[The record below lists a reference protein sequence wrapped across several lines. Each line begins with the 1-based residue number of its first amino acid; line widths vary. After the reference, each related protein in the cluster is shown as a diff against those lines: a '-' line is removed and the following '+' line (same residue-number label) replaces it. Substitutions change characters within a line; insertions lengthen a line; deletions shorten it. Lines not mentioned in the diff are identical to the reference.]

1 MIATETSCNRP
12 SREKP
17 GEMLNEGSP
26 YPPGESGGKRYIT
39 HIDLSCWRVRTGTRA
54 SCCSSHGFPAC
65 ATLYK
70 TVTGVTARYQ
80 QVMPKKEEDTPSSGI
95 SSSVSPGFRCR
106 RRWFSTNSPL
116 SGLSLAIL
124 CGSSTISQNSSDD
137 DPKDKRAGI
146 GSTLATRHSE
156 IWEEKRVKN
165 IEARDATKVSIGRWF
180 SEQAVYSAP
189 CDSRDAASRVFVL
202 CLARKPEYTQG
213 YTLRD

>member
-106 RRWFSTNSPL
+106 RRWFSTNSLSRAYRLPYSVDRLQSARIHPTTTQRINALGSDPL
-116 SGLSLAIL
+116 
-124 CGSSTISQNSSDD
+124 
-137 DPKDKRAGI
+137 
-146 GSTLATRHSE
+146 
-156 IWEEKRVKN
+156 
-165 IEARDATKVSIGRWF
+165 
-180 SEQAVYSAP
+180 
-189 CDSRDAASRVFVL
+189 
-202 CLARKPEYTQG
+202 
-213 YTLRD
+213 